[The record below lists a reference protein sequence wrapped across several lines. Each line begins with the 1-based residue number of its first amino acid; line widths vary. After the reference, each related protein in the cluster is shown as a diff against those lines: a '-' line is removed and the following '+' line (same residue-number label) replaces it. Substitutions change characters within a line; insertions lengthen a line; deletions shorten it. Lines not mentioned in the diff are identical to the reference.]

1 MLGMKAENVGIIA
14 MEIYFPKQY
23 VDQAQLEIFDG
34 ASTGKYTIGLGQTKM
49 AFCDD
54 REDINSVCLT
64 VVKNLMEKYNVDY
77 NLIGRL
83 EVGTETI
90 IDKSKSVKST
100 LMQLFAQSGNT
111 DIEGIDTTNACYGG
125 TNALFNTINWME
137 STSWDG
143 RYGLV
148 VAGDIAVYA
157 SGNARPTGG
166 CGVCALL
173 VGPDAP
179 IVMEQGVRST
189 HMEDVYD
196 FYKPDLAS
204 EFPYVDGHLSNVCYL
219 KSVDICYNRYIEKV
233 EKRYGE
239 KIDIETVPYFVFHT
253 PYSKLVQKSFA
264 RLAFNDFIKDQENP
278 KYAGLEDHKG
288 KTLSETYYDKPLE
301 KAFMAYT
308 KEKFQKK
315 VIPSL
320 YIPKNCGNMYCGSV
334 YSALTSLI
342 SQIPAEELLN
352 KRVVLFSYGSGLAA
366 SMFSFK
372 IKKSTAEIAKILNI
386 NERLESRN
394 EVKPEDFAEIMSLRE
409 KTYQLKDYTPVSK
422 SEIFPG
428 TFYLKHIDDMYRRT
442 YEIYQ

>member
-1 MLGMKAENVGIIA
+1 MIGMKAQNVGIVA

-34 ASTGKYTIGLGQTKM
+34 ASTGKYTIGLGQTRM

-64 VVKNLMEKYNVDY
+64 VVRNLMEKYHIDY
-77 NLIGRL
+77 NQVGRL

-100 LMQLFAQSGNT
+100 LMQLFTQSGNT

-173 VGPDAP
+173 IGPDAP

-233 EKRYGE
+233 QKRYGE

-264 RLAFNDFIKDQENP
+264 RLAFNDFLKDQENP
-278 KYAGLEDHKG
+278 KYAGLEAHKG
-288 KTLSETYYDKPLE
+288 KTLEGTYYDKPLE

-334 YSALTSLI
+334 YSSLI
-342 SQIPAEELLN
+342 SLVSQIPSEDLLN

-372 IKKSTAEIAKILNI
+372 IKKSTAEIAKTLNI
-386 NERLESRN
+386 NERLENRN
-394 EVKPEDFAEIMSLRE
+394 EFKPEDFEKTMSLRE
-409 KTYQLKDYTPVSK
+409 KTYQLKDYTPVSTA
-422 SEIFPG
+422 EMFPG
-428 TFYLKHIDDMYRRT
+428 TYYLKHIDELYRRT